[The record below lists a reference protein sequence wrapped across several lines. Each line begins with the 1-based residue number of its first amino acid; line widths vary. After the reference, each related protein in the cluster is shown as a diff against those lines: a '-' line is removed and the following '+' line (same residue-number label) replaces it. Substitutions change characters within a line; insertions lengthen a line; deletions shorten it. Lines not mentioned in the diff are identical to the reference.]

1 MAKRVYYGTCA
12 TAAGTTAKKVYIP
25 DMDLAER
32 DFNFEK
38 GDLLVVFFAQ
48 TNTANS
54 PSITVYLQD
63 TEHETSTVI
72 DSGKLIKSLD
82 IESNMARAWA
92 AGETVIFAYTQK
104 STTDTYYWEL
114 IDGAHATTTVYGD
127 TKLFDDSRFTTWIGQ
142 PEADVDSQIALTPN
156 TLKKFFELLK
166 TQAEDESEEEVEV
179 PLGLKWTPYE
189 SGTAQKLGTLSLSN
203 NTTGVM
209 LTYPVEAKIAQY
221 LNNNPPI
228 THTGQLINN
237 GNGTTQNPTD
247 PNTEPFI
254 TRAVPDDLYF
264 GNGNSLRYG
273 TPSSSKVRIILN
285 NGNNKIVIG
294 DSADNTL
301 AGIVINKPTN
311 IVGNTSI
318 TGQLTATTASAS
330 SVGITTNGIVQEKG
344 VALSERYSP
353 QLKVVKYTHQP
364 AEIIKGSVSRQG
376 DSTHIHVP
384 VNDQTGWT
392 AIGIVGYNM
401 NYANAARQ
409 EAYLAHMWECYI
421 TEINGVPNIEYSL
434 YNLANKNILLQIDF
448 YVLFQKNI

>member
-12 TAAGTTAKKVYIP
+12 TAADQTAKQVYVP
-25 DMDLAER
+25 DTDLAESG
-32 DFNFEK
+32 FNFKE
-38 GDLLVVFFAQ
+38 GDLLVVFFSQ
-48 TNTANS
+48 TNTVNS

-63 TEHETSTVI
+63 TETETSTII

-82 IESNMARAWA
+82 VESNIANIWA
-92 AGETVIFAYTQK
+92 AGETVIFAYTQQG
-104 STTDTYYWEL
+104 TTSTYYWSL
-114 IDGAHATTTVYGD
+114 IDSGRATTSIYGD
-127 TKLFDDSRFTTWIGQ
+127 TKLFNDTNFSTWIGQ
-142 PEADVDSQIALTPN
+142 PQAAIDSQIALTPN
-156 TLKKFFELLK
+156 TLKKFFDLLK
-166 TQAEDESEEEVEV
+166 SQDDSGEEV
-179 PLGLKWTPYE
+179 LGLKWNPYE
-189 SGTAQKLGTLSLSN
+189 VGTAQNLGVLSLSN
-203 NTTGVM
+203 DSVGVM
-209 LTYPVEAKIAQY
+209 LTYPIEQKIAEY
-221 LNNNPPI
+221 LNNHPPI
-228 THTGQLINN
+228 THTGQLTNN

-254 TRAVPDDLYF
+254 TRAIPNNLYF

-294 DSADNTL
+294 DSTDNTL
-301 AGIVINKPTN
+301 AGIVIGKPTDIN
-311 IVGNTSI
+311 GNTQI
-318 TGQLTATTASAS
+318 TGQLTATANSAS
-330 SVGITTNGIVQEKG
+330 SVGITTNGIIREKG

-353 QLKVVKYTHQP
+353 LLKVVKYTHQP
-364 AEIIKGSVSRQG
+364 AEILKGGVSRQG

-409 EAYLAHMWECYI
+409 EAYLAHMWECYL
-421 TEINGVPNIEYSL
+421 TTINGVPNIEYSL